1 MQNERVRVLIVDDHR
16 VVRQGLRDF
25 LELHAVIEVVGE
37 AGGGAEGVA
46 LVRELVPDVV
56 LMDLMM
62 AGVDGITATRQI
74 RQISPRTQ
82 VIVLTSFT
90 DDQSIFRAMQAGGD
104 LVSAQGCVARRPCP
118 RDPCSTTRRG
128 CAASGGGGTGNA
140 GDAACWSGAGAESSW
155 GAFD

>member
-90 DDQSIFRAMQAGGD
+90 DDQSIFRAMQAGRSRICSRMCRPKT
-104 LVSAQGCVARRPCP
+104 LPTRSLQHNAARVC
-118 RDPCSTTRRG
+118 CIRRWRHG
-128 CAASGGGGTGNA
+128 
-140 GDAACWSGAGAESSW
+140 
-155 GAFD
+155 